1 MSTVLLN
8 RFVCRVVV
16 LSDNLSVKDEASFCH
31 DDFVNV
37 MVQVCVW
44 CMTCTE

>member
-16 LSDNLSVKDEASFCH
+16 LSDNLSVNDKASFCH
-31 DDFVNV
+31 NDFVNV